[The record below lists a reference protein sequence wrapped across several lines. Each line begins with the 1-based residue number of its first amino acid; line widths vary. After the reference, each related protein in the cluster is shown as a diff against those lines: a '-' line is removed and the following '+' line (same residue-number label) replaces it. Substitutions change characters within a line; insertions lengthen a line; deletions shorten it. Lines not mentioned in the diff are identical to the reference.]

1 MNYKY
6 GIGPMSLNITNACI
20 EFSNENN
27 IWLSLIPSRRQIDY
41 LGGYVNNWT
50 TETFS
55 KYVKS
60 RTNNIFLQRDHG
72 GPNQGL
78 HYDDGLT
85 SLIHDCNYFDAIH
98 IDPWKACKSLED
110 GIIRTKQLIDHC
122 FDINT
127 NILYEVG
134 TEESIFKYEPS
145 QLDELLSYLKLH
157 LQSNKFKKIIFSVIQ
172 SGTSLKESQNTGS
185 YDKQRLLDMITV
197 CKKYDVISKEHNGD
211 YLPTSL
217 IFDKFMCGLDSINLA
232 PEFGQIE
239 TKTYLMEIK
248 DENLFDDFFNICHK
262 SKKWEKWVDKTFDPL
277 TQKEQ
282 LINICGHY
290 VFSNEEFIAK
300 IKKRIQIDIDQVIKD
315 NIKTKLKE
323 LYGKN

>member
-1 MNYKY
+1 
-6 GIGPMSLNITNACI
+6 
-20 EFSNENN
+20 
-27 IWLSLIPSRRQIDY
+27 
-41 LGGYVNNWT
+41 
-50 TETFS
+50 
-55 KYVKS
+55 
-60 RTNNIFLQRDHG
+60 
-72 GPNQGL
+72 
-78 HYDDGLT
+78 
-85 SLIHDCNYFDAIH
+85 
-98 IDPWKACKSLED
+98 
-110 GIIRTKQLIDHC
+110 
-122 FDINT
+122 
-127 NILYEVG
+127 
-134 TEESIFKYEPS
+134 
-145 QLDELLSYLKLH
+145 LH